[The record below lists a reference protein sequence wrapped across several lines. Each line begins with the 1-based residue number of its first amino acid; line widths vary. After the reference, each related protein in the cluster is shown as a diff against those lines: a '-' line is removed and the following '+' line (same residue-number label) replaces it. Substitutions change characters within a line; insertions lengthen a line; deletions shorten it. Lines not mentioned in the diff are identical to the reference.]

1 MDKGFC
7 FAKKVMGTPMT
18 RIERIN
24 ADYFTPFVFFV
35 AWWEIMRII
44 DFALQKKREEHG
56 LNG

>member
-1 MDKGFC
+1 
-7 FAKKVMGTPMT
+7 MGTPMT